1 MRVFDARSRL
11 VRMRRMGPLDILRM
25 MKIGRVVRDSG
36 TGYSS
41 AEALRD
47 KADNVTGRSQYN
59 AKPACVV
66 RFH

>member
-1 MRVFDARSRL
+1 
-11 VRMRRMGPLDILRM
+11 M

-59 AKPACVV
+59 AKPACVIRLHRLQTV
-66 RFH
+66 TLNT